1 MNTKEEEHK
10 NTKNTKDNIE
20 KRERVKGIIQKVD
33 NKPWKD
39 IFLWKITI
47 EGKEYGYF
55 NGEFPYKEGDTIE
68 LEYVLKNGYLNVKE
82 IIDFNRTTT
91 IPSDKDMNDLKY
103 LFLMDDRM
111 MKVTL
116 LKCSVDL
123 CLRKGEFSDAE
134 IKGQYERFIN
144 LLDIKLI

>member
-1 MNTKEEEHK
+1 MTDSK
-10 NTKNTKDNIE
+10 E
-20 KRERVKGIIQKVD
+20 KRERIKGVIQSISS
-33 NKPWKD
+33 KPWRD

-47 EGKEYGYF
+47 EDKEYGYF

-68 LEYVLKNGYLNVKE
+68 LDYVLKNGYLNVKE
-82 IIDFNRTTT
+82 IIDTQRTST

-116 LKCSVDL
+116 LKASVDL
-123 CLRKGEFSDAE
+123 AIKRGEFSDTE
-134 IKGQYERFIN
+134 IRAQYERFIN
-144 LLDIKLI
+144 LLDIQLR